1 MYLTTKD
8 MIMIDTNTPQPQL
21 SAINSNFPRQAIFN
35 ELQRIN
41 GFENVQGEQSIS
53 MVQAKVVDPR
63 YEPQNGIYETEY
75 NGFEIALGPQTL
87 IHTQEGNV

>member
-1 MYLTTKD
+1 

-21 SAINSNFPRQAIFN
+21 KAIDSNFPREAIFN

-41 GFENVQGEQSIS
+41 GFENVQGEHSIS
-53 MVQAKVVDPR
+53 MVKAKVVDPR
-63 YEPQNGIYETEY
+63 YEPQNGVYETEY

-87 IHTQEGNV
+87 IHTREGNV

>member
-1 MYLTTKD
+1 
-8 MIMIDTNTPQPQL
+8 MIDTNTPQPQL
-21 SAINSNFPRQAIFN
+21 SPVYSNFGREVIFN

-41 GFENVQGEQSIS
+41 GFENVQGEHSIS

-87 IHTQEGNV
+87 IHTKEGNV

>member
-1 MYLTTKD
+1 MF
-8 MIMIDTNTPQPQL
+8 DTNTPQPQL
-21 SAINSNFPRQAIFN
+21 NPIYSNFPREAIFN

-41 GFENVQGEQSIS
+41 GFKNVQGEQSIS

-75 NGFEIALGPQTL
+75 NGFEIAVGVETL
-87 IHTQEGNV
+87 IRSFAGSNA

>member
-1 MYLTTKD
+1 
-8 MIMIDTNTPQPQL
+8 MIDTNTPQPQL
-21 SAINSNFPRQAIFN
+21 SPVYSNFGREVIFN

-41 GFENVQGEQSIS
+41 GFENVQGEHSIS

-87 IHTQEGNV
+87 IHTKEGNVKYGLSS

>member
-1 MYLTTKD
+1 
-8 MIMIDTNTPQPQL
+8 MIDANTPQPQL
-21 SAINSNFPRQAIFN
+21 SPIYANFSREAIFN

-41 GFENVQGEQSIS
+41 GFENVQGEQSMS

-75 NGFEIALGPQTL
+75 NGFEIALGPQKL
-87 IHTQEGNV
+87 IHTKEGI

>member
-1 MYLTTKD
+1 
-8 MIMIDTNTPQPQL
+8 MIDTNTPQPQI
-21 SAINSNFPRQAIFN
+21 SPIYSNFGREVIFN

-41 GFENVQGEQSIS
+41 GFENVQGEHSIS
-53 MVQAKVVDPR
+53 MVKAKMVDPR

-87 IHTQEGNV
+87 IHTKEGNVKYGLSN

>member
-1 MYLTTKD
+1 
-8 MIMIDTNTPQPQL
+8 MIDTNTPQPQL
-21 SAINSNFPRQAIFN
+21 SPVYSNFGKEVIFN

-41 GFENVQGEQSIS
+41 GFENVQGEHSIS
-53 MVQAKVVDPR
+53 MVQAKMVDPR

-87 IHTQEGNV
+87 IHTKEGNVKYGLSN